1 MTETV
6 KDGDT
11 IRVRY
16 RGLLTNGEV
25 FDESPE
31 GEPLEFQVGAGQ
43 VIAGF
48 DEGVRGMR
56 VGERRTVEIESEDAY
71 GPRVDA
77 LVNTIAREGMRLEQ
91 EPEVGMSLLMK
102 VPDGEIPLTVTEVT
116 ETHVTLDA
124 NHPLAGEHLTF
135 EIELLEIT

>member
-1 MTETV
+1 MPETV
-6 KDGDT
+6 GDGDT

-16 RGLLTNGEV
+16 KGLLTNGEV

-31 GEPLEFQVGAGQ
+31 GEPLEFKVGTGQ

-56 VGERRTVEIESEDAY
+56 LGERRTVEIESDDAY

-77 LVNTIAREGMRLEQ
+77 LVNKVAREGMRLDQ

-102 VPDGEIPLTVTEVT
+102 VPDGEIPLTITEVT
-116 ETHVTLDA
+116 DTHVTLDA
-124 NHPLAGEHLTF
+124 NHPLAGEKLTF
-135 EIELLEIT
+135 EIELLEIV